1 MDVRARLTADQVGEL
16 RRALYRRD
24 PPDGAVDAY
33 LAALDGM
40 PEADAAPAPPPRPRR
55 RRRRRRVRLLVV
67 AATLAALVP
76 LAVAV
81 RDAPARSAAAPA
93 PSTGAATAP
102 DRFPTVPGDE
112 IGAMSG
118 GPAATKT
125 FDAGGRPAVVSVFCD
140 RSGTLALRIGDD
152 PVTVL
157 TCQVGMPALA
167 LVPSSGPLRAFA
179 VAVVPDGPVRWTA
192 TVGAL
197 PATG

>member
-16 RRALYRRD
+16 RRALYRRN

-40 PEADAAPAPPPRPRR
+40 PEAVVAAPAPLRPRR
-55 RRRRRRVRLLVV
+55 RRRRARLLVV
-67 AATLAALVP
+67 VAIVAALVP

-102 DRFPTVPGDE
+102 DRFPTVPGEE

-167 LVPSSGPLRAFA
+167 LVPSTGPLRTFA